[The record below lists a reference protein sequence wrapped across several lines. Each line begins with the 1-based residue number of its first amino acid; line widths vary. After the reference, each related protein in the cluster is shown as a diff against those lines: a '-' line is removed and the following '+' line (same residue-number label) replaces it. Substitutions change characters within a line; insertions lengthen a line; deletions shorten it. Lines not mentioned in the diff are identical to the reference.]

1 MNSVLFFRYCTAY
14 GFFNKNE
21 VYIFLNTS
29 FKRLYTDNIT
39 SVSKLSCLQDVT
51 FDQIKKNNFLESLQ
65 LFNKI
70 IFEIYYIYNSM
81 SNDDYDLFNST
92 LNLNRQTIFYCIFGN
107 ERYASR
113 DQALMRTF
121 IFLDTSRHI
130 VLDSGEL
137 CNCKDLAPSV

>member
-1 MNSVLFFRYCTAY
+1 M
-14 GFFNKNE
+14 GFSTKNE

-29 FKRLYTDNIT
+29 FKYLYTDNIT
-39 SVSKLSCLQDVT
+39 NVSKLSCLQDVT

-70 IFEIYYIYNSM
+70 IFEIYSIYNGM

-92 LNLNRQTIFYCIFGN
+92 LNLNRQTIFYSVFGN
-107 ERYASR
+107 ERYVSR
-113 DQALMRTF
+113 DQALMRAF
-121 IFLDTSRHI
+121 IFLDTSRHV